1 MDLEIIEVAYILHSN
16 MSYSP
21 HVNLSLEKLHILSS
35 SVVFQN
41 KSSIKVLMPEDIK

>member
-1 MDLEIIEVAYILHSN
+1 MEVACILHSD

-21 HVNLSLEKLHILSS
+21 QVNLSLEKLHILSS
-35 SVVFQN
+35 SVVFQS